1 LLDDA
6 QEGVAMTDRERQQQD
21 TADDVTRRNVAGM
34 RELLAKKAE
43 RQRGHE
49 AEPPLEDDPHVAS
62 QEDELAQ
69 DAEGSNGST
78 GGIRNMGGGRS

>member
-1 LLDDA
+1 MADQERQRQDDA
-6 QEGVAMTDRERQQQD
+6 DE
-21 TADDVTRRNVAGM
+21 VTRRNVAGM
-34 RELLAKKAE
+34 RELLAQKAQQ
-43 RQRGHE
+43 QRGRA

-69 DAEGSNGST
+69 EAEGSRGST